1 MARWPD
7 GIPEPALTELRANY
21 ADHLALLDAQVG
33 GLMGALQA
41 RADRDRV
48 AVSVVSDHGELLGDW
63 GLLLKGCFLEGAVR
77 SLCLHRPPGGRGRWR
92 SWGTRR
98 PIPLTPALQ
107 RMAAMV
113 RSGRRQ
119 RPLEALATKPGP
131 VVSTFADE
139 RLEVRG
145 GRRTLVLANGQRI
158 ELVRQ
163 RP

>member
-1 MARWPD
+1 
-7 GIPEPALTELRANY
+7 
-21 ADHLALLDAQVG
+21 
-33 GLMGALQA
+33 
-41 RADRDRV
+41 
-48 AVSVVSDHGELLGDW
+48 
-63 GLLLKGCFLEGAVR
+63 
-77 SLCLHRPPGGRGRWR
+77 
-92 SWGTRR
+92 
-98 PIPLTPALQ
+98 
-107 RMAAMV
+107 MAAMV

-119 RPLEALATKPGP
+119 RPLETLAARRGP